1 MPLYLFPTVFP
12 LPPGWRTPNMSYP
25 PDEPISELL
34 RGLKSPIPALR
45 AKAARALG
53 KHGPVG
59 NEVFTQLLTLTGD
72 AEQVVRESA
81 VQGLSGYG
89 VQALPTLVRL
99 LSHSCKYVRRNAVWG
114 LGKLGPDARPAVGP
128 LVAVLKDADP
138 RTATGAAQTIGAVGG
153 TAADAVP
160 ALAEAMRG
168 TNVVLCRMAA
178 KALSQIGQPALPTLV
193 THLKH
198 HDPFVRGEAAVALG
212 WIGPAAAA
220 AVPHLLQLLTAAAGS
235 GRFRKLARAWNDGG
249 SNSLTPVATP
259 PPVSGDDG
267 VLVQVVQALGRIGPA
282 ALEAEVQ
289 LLELVE
295 DTRENVRS
303 AVLMAV
309 RSVRGECEPD
319 AE

>member
-1 MPLYLFPTVFP
+1 
-12 LPPGWRTPNMSYP
+12 MSYP

-34 RGLKSPIPALR
+34 RGLKSPIPAMR

-59 NEVFTQLLTLTGD
+59 NEAFTHLLTLTND

-89 VQALPTLVRL
+89 VQAVPTMIRL
-99 LSHSCKYVRRNAVWG
+99 LGHQCKYVRRNAVWG
-114 LGKLGPDARPAVGP
+114 LGKLGPDALPAVGP

-138 RTATGAAQTIGAVGG
+138 RTATGAAQAIGSVGH
-153 TAADAVP
+153 AAAPAVP

-178 KALSQIGQPALPTLV
+178 KALSQIGTPALPTLV

-212 WIGPAAAA
+212 WIGPPAAA
-220 AVPHLLQLLTAAAGS
+220 AVPHLLQLLTSAAGS

-249 SNSLTPVATP
+249 SNALTPVATP
-259 PPVSGDDG
+259 PPASGDEA

-282 ALEAEVQ
+282 AYDAEAQ
-289 LLELVE
+289 LQELSE
-295 DTRENVRS
+295 DPRENVRS

-309 RSVRGECEPD
+309 RSIRGDSEAD
-319 AE
+319 GA

>member
-1 MPLYLFPTVFP
+1 
-12 LPPGWRTPNMSYP
+12 MSYP
-25 PDEPISELL
+25 PDEPTAELL

-53 KHGPVG
+53 KTGPVG
-59 NEVFTQLLTLTGD
+59 SDAFAQLLALTND
-72 AEQVVRESA
+72 PEQVVRESA

-89 VQALPTLVRL
+89 VQAVPTLLRL
-99 LSHSCKYVRRNAVWG
+99 LNHSCKYVRRNAVWG
-114 LGKLGPDARPAVGP
+114 LGKLGPDARPAVAA
-128 LVAVLKDADP
+128 LVGVLKDADP
-138 RTATGAAQTIGAVGG
+138 RTATGAAQAIGCVGR

-220 AVPHLLQLLTAAAGS
+220 AVPHLMQLLTSAAGS
-235 GRFRKLARAWNDGG
+235 GRFRTLSPDWSDRG
-249 SNSLTPVATP
+249 SNALTPVATP
-259 PPVSGDDG
+259 PPASGDEA
-267 VLVQVVQALGRIGPA
+267 VLVQVVQALGRIGVA
-282 ALEAEVQ
+282 AIDAERQ
-289 LLELVE
+289 LLELTD

-303 AVLMAV
+303 AVLQAM
-309 RSVRGECEPD
+309 RSIRGDSEAD
-319 AE
+319 GG

>member
-1 MPLYLFPTVFP
+1 
-12 LPPGWRTPNMSYP
+12 MSYP

-34 RGLKSPIPALR
+34 RGLKSPLPAYR

-59 NEVFTQLLTLTGD
+59 NEVFTHLLTLTND
-72 AEQVVRESA
+72 AEQIVRESA

-99 LSHSCKYVRRNAVWG
+99 LSHQCKYVRRNAVWG
-114 LGKLGPDARPAVGP
+114 LGKLGPDARPAVGH
-128 LVAVLKDADP
+128 LVAVLKDSDP
-138 RTATGAAQTIGAVGG
+138 RTATGAAQTIGAVGA

-178 KALSQIGQPALPTLV
+178 KALSQIGTPALPTLV

-212 WIGPAAAA
+212 WIGPAASA
-220 AVPHLLQLLTAAAGS
+220 AVPHLLQLLSSVAGS
-235 GRFRKLARAWNDGG
+235 GRFRKLARAWNDSG
-249 SNSLTPVATP
+249 SHSMTPIATP
-259 PPVSGDDG
+259 PPASGDDG
-267 VLVQVVQALGRIGPA
+267 VLVQVVQAIGRIGPA

-289 LLELVE
+289 LLELAD

-309 RSVRGECEPD
+309 RSVRGESEPD
-319 AE
+319 GE

>member
-1 MPLYLFPTVFP
+1 
-12 LPPGWRTPNMSYP
+12 MSYP

-34 RGLKSPIPALR
+34 RGLKSPLPAFR

-53 KHGPVG
+53 KHGPIG
-59 NEVFTQLLTLTGD
+59 TDTFNQLLALTQDG
-72 AEQVVRESA
+72 EQIVREAA

-89 VQALPTLVRL
+89 IQAIPEFIRL
-99 LSHSCKYVRRNAVWG
+99 LAHPCKYVRRNVVWG
-114 LGKLGPDARPAVGP
+114 LGKLGPDALPALYALIP
-128 LVAVLKDADP
+128 VLKDPDP
-138 RTATGAAQTIGAVGG
+138 RTATGAAQTIGAMRRA
-153 TAADAVP
+153 AADAVP

-178 KALSQIGQPALPTLV
+178 KALSQVGPPALATLV

-212 WIGPAAAA
+212 WLGPAAAP
-220 AVPHLLQLLTAAAGS
+220 AVPHLLTLLNSTAGS
-235 GRFRKLARAWNDGG
+235 GRFRQLTPAWVNQG
-249 SNSLTPVATP
+249 SGSLTPVAAP
-259 PPVSGDDG
+259 PASAGDEA

-282 ALEAEVQ
+282 AHEAEAQ
-289 LLELVE
+289 LFELAE

-309 RSVRGECEPD
+309 RCIRGEEQPD
-319 AE
+319 TDE